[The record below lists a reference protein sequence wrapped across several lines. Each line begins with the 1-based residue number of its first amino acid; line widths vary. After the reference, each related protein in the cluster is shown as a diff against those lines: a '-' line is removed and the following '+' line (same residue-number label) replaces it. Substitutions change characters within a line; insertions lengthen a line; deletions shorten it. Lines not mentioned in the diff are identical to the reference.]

1 MLDKGLTPP
10 GIRDIDDKPPDP
22 SRAVPR
28 ARVEPRRKPWE
39 AASFPGASNG
49 AERERERDFQAN
61 DAGGSHPGTKTAFEN
76 QNDASRDGE
85 GWRPPSVPSM
95 SSEASEVLFGRK
107 KPTERAADEGTERKQ
122 DETRTFAGFDSPGG
136 SFAG

>member
-1 MLDKGLTPP
+1 MGGTP
-10 GIRDIDDKPPDP
+10 
-22 SRAVPR
+22 
-28 ARVEPRRKPWE
+28 
-39 AASFPGASNG
+39 
-49 AERERERDFQAN
+49 
-61 DAGGSHPGTKTAFEN
+61 FEN
-76 QNDASRDGE
+76 QNDASSRDGE

-107 KPTERAADEGTERKQ
+107 KPTERAAFVDEGTERKQ